1 MPLVPSRT
9 FGRAAPKRAPSPV
22 PAPAPTVRATS
33 ENEERRCLMAGLQLR
48 AAMGGKGPGTVV
60 GYAAVVGKF
69 SQDLGGFYE
78 QIAPDAFNAVLSQDV
93 RALVNHDANKLI
105 GRSKSGTLRMSTD
118 LLGLRVEID
127 LPDTQVGRDTA
138 EDIRRGDM
146 DGMSFSFVADADSW
160 DNSGAVPIR
169 TLLKVRDLY
178 DVGPVVFPAYTD
190 TSAALRSLDQARS
203 AAAPAP
209 APDPV
214 HQFDPVSHL
223 HFRLRVE
230 QASVL
235 P

>member
-1 MPLVPSRT
+1 
-9 FGRAAPKRAPSPV
+9 
-22 PAPAPTVRATS
+22 
-33 ENEERRCLMAGLQLR
+33 
-48 AAMGGKGPGTVV
+48 
-60 GYAAVVGKF
+60 
-69 SQDLGGFYE
+69 
-78 QIAPDAFNAVLSQDV
+78 
-93 RALVNHDANKLI
+93 
-105 GRSKSGTLRMSTD
+105 
-118 LLGLRVEID
+118 
-127 LPDTQVGRDTA
+127 
-138 EDIRRGDM
+138 M